1 MEGVMFGELENVG
14 QEMGKGMK
22 EEMNVM
28 MDEVEDV
35 MFPIFVKMMLKV
47 FSIKVGRVGGV

>member
-1 MEGVMFGELENVG
+1 MKGVKFGELKNVG
-14 QEMGKGMK
+14 QEVSEGLK

-28 MDEVEDV
+28 VDEVEDV

-47 FSIKVGRVGGV
+47 FSIKVG